1 MKQKHIVRAI
11 AFFAIL
17 AIILGALLPAFGG

>member
-11 AFFAIL
+11 AFFGIVAIL
-17 AIILGALLPAFGG
+17 LGALLPALGR